1 MNDEIAGQ
9 GEFSRLVGT
18 LIRSLSLLD
27 RDQKVCCGV
36 TVSQCYT
43 IETLAQ
49 RGTLPMNELSEEM
62 GVAIST
68 MTRVVD
74 ILVRDGV
81 VARRRNPGDRRRVYI
96 ELTDRGSELA
106 LRLRSCGEEY
116 GKMILSQVPLR
127 HRESVLKSLSLLN
140 DAIDRVRQGDC
151 KCSA

>member
-43 IETLAQ
+43 VETLAQ
-49 RGTLPMNELSEEM
+49 RRILSMNELSEEM

-74 ILVRDGV
+74 ILVRDGL
-81 VARRRNPGDRRRVYI
+81 VARKSNPEDRRRVHV
-96 ELTDRGSELA
+96 ELTDKGAELA
-106 LRLRSCGEEY
+106 LRLKSCAEEY
-116 GKMILSQVPLR
+116 GKLILCQVP
-127 HRESVLKSLSLLN
+127 HEERESVLKSLSLLN

>member
-1 MNDEIAGQ
+1 MNDETAGQ

-36 TVSQCYT
+36 TVSQCCT
-43 IETLAQ
+43 VETLAQ
-49 RGTLPMNELSEEM
+49 RGTLSMNKLSEEM

-81 VARRRNPGDRRRVYI
+81 VARKGGREDRRRVYVQ
-96 ELTDRGSELA
+96 LTDKGAQLA
-106 LRLRSCGEEY
+106 LRLRSCADEY
-116 GKMILSQVPLR
+116 GKLILCQVPPEER
-127 HRESVLKSLSLLN
+127 RSVLKALSLLN
-140 DAIDRVRQGDC
+140 DAINRVRRGDC
-151 KCSA
+151 VCSA